1 MSSPKDYIYM
11 TIFLYIVRELLPQHK
26 RAKITEVRF
35 KNKIPPALAFIEKQ
49 EDEFENVGRT

>member
-1 MSSPKDYIYM
+1 M

-35 KNKIPPALAFIEKQ
+35 KNKVPPALAFIEKQ